1 VNRIIVFLIL
11 LVVSSSLAWAVQ
23 PLVVYSGRSKS
34 LVEPAIER
42 FQQATGLRVRVKYG
56 KTAPLA
62 LLLLEE
68 GDRSPAD
75 LFLAQDA
82 GALSLLAEAGRFA
95 PLPQDLLERVP
106 ARFRDPDGRW
116 IGVTGRARTLA
127 YAPERTATGDPPGSV
142 FDLTASRFKG
152 RVGIAPTNA
161 SFQTFVTAMRTLH
174 GDART
179 LQWLRDLKANGA
191 RAYAK
196 NTALLE
202 GIAAGEIDFALPNHY
217 YLLRIRSTRPD
228 FPVAQTFFAP
238 GDVGNL
244 VNVSGAAVLVHSQR
258 KAGALR
264 FLAFLLEEETQR
276 YFAGE
281 VFEYPLVAGVAP
293 PAGLPSLEELL
304 RLAPDLSLGQLSD
317 LKGTIRLLR
326 EAGWF

>member
-1 VNRIIVFLIL
+1 MNRKIPFLML
-11 LVVSSSLAWAVQ
+11 LIVSSSLAWASQ
-23 PLVVYSGRSKS
+23 PLIVYSGRSKS

-42 FQQATGLRVRVKYG
+42 FQQATGLQVRVKYG

-82 GALSLLAEAGRFA
+82 GALSLLAEAERFA
-95 PLPQDLLERVP
+95 PLPRDLLERVP

-116 IGVTGRARTLA
+116 IGITGRARTLA
-127 YAPERTATGDPPGSV
+127 YAPERTAAAEPPESV
-142 FDLTASRFKG
+142 FDLTGPRFQG

-161 SFQTFVTAMRTLH
+161 SFQTFVTAMRAVH

-179 LQWLRDLKANGA
+179 LAWLRDLKANGA

-217 YLLRIRSTRPD
+217 YLLRIRATRPE
-228 FPVAQTFFAP
+228 FPVAQSFFAP

-244 VNVSGAAVLVHSQR
+244 VNVSGAAVLAHSRR
-258 KAGALR
+258 KAEALR

-293 PAGLPSLEELL
+293 PAGLPSLAELL
-304 RLAPDLSLGQLSD
+304 RLAPDVSLGQLSD

>member
-1 VNRIIVFLIL
+1 VNQKIAILML
-11 LVVSSSLAWAVQ
+11 LVASSSLAWAVQ

-42 FQQATGLRVRVKYG
+42 FQQATGLRVQVKYG
-56 KTAPLA
+56 KTAPIA

-75 LFLAQDA
+75 VFLAQDA
-82 GALSLLAEAGRFA
+82 GALGLLAEAGRFA
-95 PLPQDLLERVP
+95 PLPRDLLERVP
-106 ARFRDPDGRW
+106 VRFRDPNGHW
-116 IGVTGRARTLA
+116 IGVTGRGRTLA
-127 YAPERTATGDPPGSV
+127 YAQERVTTGELPESV
-142 FDLTASRFKG
+142 FGLTAARFEG

-161 SFQTFVTAMRTLH
+161 SFQSFVTAMRAVH

-179 LQWLRDLKANGA
+179 LAWLRDLKANGA
-191 RAYAK
+191 RAYPK

-217 YLLRIRSTRPD
+217 YLVRIRSTRPE

-244 VNVSGAAVLVHSQR
+244 VNVSGAAVLAHSRQ
-258 KAGALR
+258 KAEAQR

-276 YFAGE
+276 YFAGK
-281 VFEYPLVAGVAP
+281 VFEYPLVAGVAQ
-293 PAGLPSLEELL
+293 PAGFPSLEELL
-304 RLAPDLSLGQLSD
+304 RLTPDLSLGELSD
-317 LKGTIRLLR
+317 LEGTIRLLR